1 MSREPYRVQILP
13 MAQRQF
19 RALPPSVGARVHFRI
34 LGLASTPRPT
44 DARKLVGRDMWRI
57 RVGDLRVIFAIDD
70 ASRIVSITKVA
81 RRSESTYR
89 RL

>member
-1 MSREPYRVQILP
+1 MSGEQYRVQILP

-19 RALPPSVGARVHFRI
+19 RALPPSVGARVQSRI
-34 LGLASTPRPT
+34 LALASTPRPT
-44 DARKLVGRDMWRI
+44 DARKVVGRDLWRI
-57 RVGDLRVIFAIDD
+57 RVGDLRVVFAIDD
-70 ASRIVSITKVA
+70 ATRVVSITRVA